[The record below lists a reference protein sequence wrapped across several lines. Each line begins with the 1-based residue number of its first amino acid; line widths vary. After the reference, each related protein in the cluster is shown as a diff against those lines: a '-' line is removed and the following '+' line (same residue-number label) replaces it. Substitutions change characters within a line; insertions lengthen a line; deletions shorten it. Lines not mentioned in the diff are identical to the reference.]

1 VPDWPFEDP
10 PNAAAITTRLV
21 LDDGAL
27 SPVDSVV
34 RNVTVRLKRLPRAE
48 PGSASPDSVQVLLG
62 GTISD
67 TIHGF
72 GAVGSEGNY
81 EGGWKCA
88 PDVPPHVS
96 AELQEQGYPDGELDP
111 GEWHLFAVY
120 PGD

>member
-1 VPDWPFEDP
+1 
-10 PNAAAITTRLV
+10 
-21 LDDGAL
+21 
-27 SPVDSVV
+27 
-34 RNVTVRLKRLPRAE
+34 
-48 PGSASPDSVQVLLG
+48 VQVLLG